1 VAKKYKFS
9 NSLICISLKKLRSI
23 DDVKSLL
30 KNNDLDDLYPKEIME
45 FKEEGYLKLYL
56 DKKTHNLV
64 ALVHSDDKKFIE
76 FTDEW
81 IKFLRHIEPL
91 ELPKK
96 DMTVDEVLEKI
107 NKCGM
112 KSLTKQE
119 LNVLK
124 RK

>member
-1 VAKKYKFS
+1 MKTNFS
-9 NSLICISLKKLRSI
+9 DSLICINLKSI
-23 DDVKSLL
+23 KSI
-30 KNNDLDDLYPKEIME
+30 NDIKDIFKHYQIDDLYPKEIME

-81 IKFLRHIEPL
+81 FKFMRHIGSLKVPEK
-91 ELPKK
+91 EV
-96 DMTVDEVLEKI
+96 TVDEVLDKI
-107 NKCGM
+107 NKYGM
-112 KSLTKQE
+112 ESLTKKE
-119 LNVLK
+119 LKVLK